1 MRAQSSPRP
10 KRANGEGSIYQIK
23 RGRSAGH
30 WRCAVALPNGH
41 RRTFYGKTREEV
53 EAKLLDAR
61 HALAHNQPV
70 EPPHSLSVAT
80 FLRDWIVDQRP
91 YLRPR
96 TWAGYKGNVDNHIIK
111 SIGTLKLAELQ
122 PADVRRLH
130 RECAARGL
138 SKRTVEYVHTILHKA
153 LDQAVHD
160 QLVPRNVAHKT
171 RPPSSQR
178 PKVAPYTPDEA
189 IRFLE
194 EVRGE
199 PEEPLYVVTLGL
211 GLRRGEALG
220 LRWSDINWTA
230 RTVTIAGQLQRVKGD
245 GLVWVAPKT
254 DDSIAVLDAPE
265 FVLDAMMAHRDRQQ
279 SLTNTTGYVFT
290 GARGQPLDPD
300 AVSHGFVRFC
310 ERHGL
315 RRTRFH
321 DLRHATASLLLA
333 RGIPLWQVSK
343 ILRHSS
349 IAITTDTYGH
359 LYSVTSRAA
368 ADEMSSFMAQ
378 AR

>member
-1 MRAQSSPRP
+1 MPAQSSPRP
-10 KRANGEGSIYQIK
+10 KRANGEGSVYQIK

-41 RRTFYGKTREEV
+41 RRTFYGKTREDV

-61 HALAHNQPV
+61 HALAHKQPV

-80 FLRDWIVDQRP
+80 FLKDWIVDQQA

-111 SIGTLKLAELQ
+111 SIGKLKLAEFQ
-122 PADVRRLH
+122 PADVRRVH
-130 RECAARGL
+130 RDCAARGL
-138 SKRTVEYVHTILHKA
+138 SKRTVEYVHAILHKA

-230 RTVTIAGQLQRVKGD
+230 RTVTIAGQVQRVKGE

-265 FVLDAMMAHRDRQQ
+265 FVLDAILAHRDRQQ
-279 SLTNTTGYVFT
+279 FLTNTTGYVFT
-290 GARGQPLDPD
+290 GVRGEPLDPD

-310 ERHGL
+310 ERHRL

-333 RGIPLWQVSK
+333 QGIPLWQVSK

-359 LYSVTSRAA
+359 LYSETSRAA
-368 ADEMSSFMAQ
+368 ADAMSSFMAQ